1 MTTSWPSRGKR
12 SSTHEAYWAKGG
24 PELMLRTAFGF
35 SGQRAPADGATLSY
49 GAADD
54 DVRLVDKGAVP
65 GAGPVVAYF
74 GIAIPS
80 LAIRR

>member
-1 MTTSWPSRGKR
+1 
-12 SSTHEAYWAKGG
+12 
-24 PELMLRTAFGF
+24 MLRTAFGF

-65 GAGPVVAYF
+65 VVAYF